1 MKVSELLKT
10 IIDPIGIKNNDLEAA
25 LQASALREIEVPDEV
40 KEKFDRHYFTKER
53 AMNDEE
59 IVKQLRYEAR
69 GFTFGLVDEKI
80 KKLLPLLPEEDVAEI
95 KGTQMTIDK
104 FEKLEKA
111 IAKIKASGGSTDDV
125 KKISQ
130 KAREIEEQL
139 RGEINKL
146 QNDLRSKEEN
156 FEKEIKSRELNY
168 ALREKIKSVK
178 LAPEFDA
185 DSYKKEFLANSTIDK
200 LTKTYQL
207 EFDESDRSTIKLL
220 KNIDGH
226 LKEVYEGNTK
236 VTLNDVIAKELEPF
250 TQKSPANTKQS
261 DSNPQPKPFELPSDK
276 PMTLRDLQRAGTIQ

>member
-1 MKVSELLKT
+1 MKVSDLLKT

-25 LQASALREIEVPDEV
+25 LQASALKDIEIPDEV
-40 KEKFDRHYFTKER
+40 KDKFDRHYFTKER

-80 KKLLPLLPEEDVAEI
+80 KKLLPLLNEEDAAEI
-95 KGTQMTIDK
+95 KATQMTIDK

-111 IAKIKASGGSTDDV
+111 INKIKSSGNTEDV
-125 KKISQ
+125 KKASQ

-139 RGEINKL
+139 RGELDKL
-146 QNDLRSKEEN
+146 QNELKSKDENFTKELKSKELG
-156 FEKEIKSRELNY
+156 F
-168 ALREKIKSVK
+168 ALREKIKSIK
-178 LAPEFDA
+178 LAPEFDT

-200 LTKTYQL
+200 LTKTYHL
-207 EFDESDRSTIKLL
+207 EFDESNRSDIKLL

-236 VTLNDVIAKELEPF
+236 ITLNDVIAKELEPF
-250 TQKSPANTKQS
+250 TQKSPANEKPS
-261 DSNPQPKPFELPSDK
+261 GNSNQQKTFEAPSDK
-276 PMTLRDLQRAGTIQ
+276 PMTLRDMQKAGAIQ

>member
-1 MKVSELLKT
+1 MKVSDLLKT

-25 LQASALREIEVPDEV
+25 LQASALKDIEIPDEV
-40 KEKFDRHYFTKER
+40 KDKFDRHYFTKER

-80 KKLLPLLPEEDVAEI
+80 KKLLPLLSEEDAAEI
-95 KGTQMTIDK
+95 KATPMTIDK

-111 IAKIKASGGSTDDV
+111 INKIKSSGGGEDS

-139 RGEINKL
+139 RGDIEKL
-146 QNDLRSKEEN
+146 QNELKSKDET
-156 FEKEIKSRELNY
+156 FGKELKAKELGF
-168 ALREKIKSVK
+168 ALREKIKSIK

-185 DSYKKEFLANSTIDK
+185 DSFKKEFLANSTIDK
-200 LTKTYQL
+200 LTKSYHL
-207 EFDESDRSTIKLL
+207 EFDESNRSEIKLL

-236 VTLNDVIAKELEPF
+236 ITLNDVIAKELEPF
-250 TQKSPANTKQS
+250 TQKSPDPSKQS
-261 DSNPQPKPFELPSDK
+261 ANNIQSKRIEAPSDK
-276 PMTLRDLQRAGTIQ
+276 PKTLRDMIQAGSIE